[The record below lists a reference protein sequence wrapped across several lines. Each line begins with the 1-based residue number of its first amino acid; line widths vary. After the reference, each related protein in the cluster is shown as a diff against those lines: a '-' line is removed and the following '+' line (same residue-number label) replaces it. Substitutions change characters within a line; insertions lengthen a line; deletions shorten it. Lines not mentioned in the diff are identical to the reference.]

1 MEPQPS
7 PRPRGRGIY
16 LLPNLFTT
24 GGMFAG
30 FYAIIAATQGR
41 FDEACMAIFV
51 AAILDGVD
59 GRVARLTNTQSEF
72 GVQYDSLADLI
83 SFGLAPALVMYHWAL
98 EATKLDGVIPGK

>member
-1 MEPQPS
+1 MRRGMGLLESATVAGLQHRAGGQARVKLADMDESHS

-41 FDEACMAIFV
+41 WENACVAIFI
-51 AAILDGVD
+51 AAILDGLD

-72 GVQYDSLADLI
+72 G
-83 SFGLAPALVMYHWAL
+83 
-98 EATKLDGVIPGK
+98 